1 MKAYAGIIFALTFF
15 GLISFAEAQLDVIDV
30 NSLKGIAIPL
40 HVFELVLALFIAYMS
55 LRFFSITKPINIFF
69 YIYLAIGFFI
79 INTSLYLF
87 SYLSINTA
95 LEMDFINVYI
105 GGRVA
110 LMGMLIS
117 LVIFF
122 YQWDKAMRK
131 KG

>member
-1 MKAYAGIIFALTFF
+1 MKAYAGIILALTFF
-15 GLISFAEAQLDVIDV
+15 CLISFAEAQLDVIDV

-117 LVIFF
+117 FVIFF